1 MLFNNETLDP
11 ESVFPWCGII
21 SLSWMIVFFFS
32 KKSTLFSHHEKFA
45 FSFGSLLESA
55 SKEFCR
61 SLRWW
66 ECVVFVLGFIRFM
79 EIGLIFLCF
88 CICERVVHK
97 LRMEIEDGK
106 AKSSQR
112 EEVVMTRLEKSSGK
126 LQRTNKALQ
135 EQLKQERNKAEEQY
149 QKAKQEFEQIRLAI
163 DSCKKS
169 TTRNDQLFA
178 LLKDG
183 LEQKVEILQEQLAQ
197 EVEKTLNLVDDLA
210 RNEKE
215 CTKHRNM
222 NENLSEKINELQDEN
237 KSLIQSS
244 EKDKAE
250 LKLLN
255 QLCEELREKNE
266 IIQKTVQLNEDQFQ
280 MLKEQQTE
288 NLKNL
293 EETRSW
299 YNALISTKESLFES
313 RKNSYQK
320 IITELENQIESATK
334 NMKEQEK
341 KSAKYKK
348 AYLELR
354 QKNEQLEGEI
364 KVLTHASQDRDL
376 LRDRVVELT
385 KMAENEMLLTTQN
398 MEKLMT
404 RFGNLDE
411 KSTQLETSELKACYE
426 RDRFAEENKELKNK
440 FSDLNSKYE
449 MIIRKAQKEIK
460 NWFWNWKSKSIDRI
474 L

>member
-1 MLFNNETLDP
+1 
-11 ESVFPWCGII
+11 
-21 SLSWMIVFFFS
+21 
-32 KKSTLFSHHEKFA
+32 
-45 FSFGSLLESA
+45 
-55 SKEFCR
+55 
-61 SLRWW
+61 
-66 ECVVFVLGFIRFM
+66 
-79 EIGLIFLCF
+79 
-88 CICERVVHK
+88 
-97 LRMEIEDGK
+97 MEIEDGK
-106 AKSSQR
+106 AKSSQK
-112 EEVVMTRLEKSSGK
+112 EEVMTRLEKSSGK
-126 LQRTNKALQ
+126 LQRTNEALQ

-250 LKLLN
+250 LNLLN

-266 IIQKTVQLNEDQFQ
+266 IVQKTVQLNEDQFQ

-320 IITELENQIESATK
+320 IITVLENQIESATK

-385 KMAENEMLLTTQN
+385 KTAENEMLLTTQN

-440 FSDLNSKYE
+440 VSDLNSKYE
-449 MIIRKAQKEIK
+449 TQMKLVNELTSQLKSLKKKKNDYKESSKRNQELVLELEEQVNRQNSLNSIASPIKEILT
-460 NWFWNWKSKSIDRI
+460 NIGNDSQQEIEDQSLCNI
-474 L
+474 LLSTSNQNENNQNSHHNTTTE